1 MRIGISVLS
10 HAGQNIW
17 ENGMGQN
24 VLFLARLLQ
33 RIEFV
38 ESVTLIDAGDQQAMP
53 PQVDLS
59 AMGLTLG
66 RARELTDALDVVIE
80 MAGALDVQWLSYFRA
95 CGGRVA
101 FHGVGQP
108 FVALAEPIVFAD
120 KGHFGA
126 TDRCDE
132 IWLLPKDAAFAPMMR
147 TLHRC
152 PVHEVPYL
160 WSPQF
165 LAQRVDEV
173 QAQGFRFG
181 YQPRTAQQ
189 PGFRVAIFEP
199 NISVVKSCSIPM
211 LISDEAYRANP
222 EHVAAMHVLNTLHL
236 KDHPTMLYLAN
247 SLDIVRQHKATFHG
261 RHDFAGFMVQHAD
274 AVVSHQWQNDQNYS
288 YLDALYGNYP
298 LVHNSPWLRDAG
310 YYYPDFD
317 IAVGAEQLAAAV
329 RGHDA
334 QLDDYSARSQRVF
347 DAIDPM
353 HPANIDGYAQRLL
366 NLVGGDPA
374 FRAGNAKVAA

>member
-1 MRIGISVLS
+1 MRIGISVLT

-33 RIEFV
+33 RIDFV
-38 ESVTLIDAGDQQAMP
+38 ESVTLVDAGDQQAMP

-59 AMGLTLG
+59 AMGLAFG

-95 CGGRVA
+95 CGGRAV
-101 FHGVGQP
+101 FHCVGQP
-108 FVALAEPIVFAD
+108 FVALAEPIVFSD
-120 KGHFGA
+120 KGHFSKP
-126 TDRCDE
+126 DRCDE
-132 IWLLPKDAAFAPMMR
+132 VWLLPKDGVFAPMMR

-160 WSPQF
+160 WSPKF
-165 LAQRVDEV
+165 LDQRVAEV
-173 QAQGFRFG
+173 EASGYRFG
-181 YQPRTAQQ
+181 YTPRTAEQ

-199 NISVVKSCSIPM
+199 NISVVKSSSVPM
-211 LISDEAYRANP
+211 LICDGAYRIDPNA
-222 EHVAAMHVLNTLHL
+222 VTSMQVLNTLHL
-236 KDHPTMLYLAN
+236 KDHATMLYMAN
-247 SLDIVRQHKATFHG
+247 SLDIVRQHKAIFHG
-261 RHDFAGFMVQHAD
+261 RHDFAGFMVQFAD

-317 IAVGAEQLAAAV
+317 IAAGTGQLLQAV

-334 QLDDYSARSQRVF
+334 QLDDYRARSQRVF
-347 DAIDPM
+347 DAIDPL
-353 HPANIDGYAQRLL
+353 HQANIDGYAQRLL
-366 NLVGGDPA
+366 HLVGGDPA
-374 FRAGNAKVAA
+374 FRADGVRTA